1 VKIPRHAIAAPL
13 GLSTMA
19 LYSVF
24 LLPSSAQAAEL
35 PAPYQGSANADLL
48 QLNASILGT
57 SVATVGV
64 GHVAADVDSTRSS
77 DNATAD
83 AANLDASLGGLPVP
97 LDDEATSA
105 PPTSDPAAR
114 GLNAVSLPGIATVG
128 LLTGDV
134 QAAYDGASQCPPA
147 TDGERVYSD
156 GSVSLAGIDLVS
168 VPTVGQLVSV
178 GASQQETRTALV
190 ANPATGTSDVV
201 STVTTKVAPISL
213 LGGAVQVKVA
223 SPVTLQA
230 RSDGTTATTGFVDQP
245 TIDVVIGGTDIPIP
259 LNGQPVDVGPQL
271 PAALS
276 GLVNLHITG
285 FSPTDASSGSHAVA
299 DVQDL
304 LRIQLSVLGALPVLP
319 DVADVDLSLAPMHVD
334 AQAPAGGVDCAAG
347 DDDDGDGLTNGQEAT
362 LGTDP
367 EKADTDGDGLTD
379 GQEVNTYG
387 TNPLKADTDGDGL
400 TDNQEVTGSAN
411 GAYGNAP
418 TDPTVADTDGDG
430 LTDGA
435 EETTYGTDPNKADTD
450 AGGVDDGTEV
460 ANGTNPLDPSDDTP
474 APPGSLDS
482 DGDGLTDAQEAQ
494 YGTDPHNPDTDSDGL
509 TDGAEVNTYGTNP
522 LKADTDGDGVN
533 DGDEVSGATNTAFG
547 NQPTDPTKADTDGD
561 GISDGQEIADGTD
574 PNDPSSPGGGDTTPP
589 GDGGTNPQG
598 GGTSTD
604 TDGDGLP
611 NSTEAQLGTNPTKAD
626 TDGDGL
632 TDGAE
637 VTIYHTNPLK
647 ADTDGDG
654 ISDGREVHG
663 VKVRMKI
670 VKKHHKKAKVK
681 KVLFVTNPLKKD
693 TDGDCLTDRQE
704 ETGKKNKRYH
714 HLPTNPLKADTDHD
728 GLSDCAEI
736 KRYKTNPDD
745 WDTDNGGASDGA
757 EVRAHNNPL
766 KARAFIHTM
775 GRMSLE
781 D

>member
-1 VKIPRHAIAAPL
+1 MKIPRHAIAAPL

-35 PAPYQGSANADLL
+35 PAPYQASADADLV
-48 QLNASILGT
+48 QLDASILGA
-57 SVATVGV
+57 SLATVGV

-168 VPTVGQLVSV
+168 VPTVGQLVSI

-259 LNGQPVDVGPQL
+259 LNGQPVDIGPQL

-379 GQEVNTYG
+379 G
-387 TNPLKADTDGDGL
+387 A
-400 TDNQEVTGSAN
+400 EVT
-411 GAYGNAP
+411 
-418 TDPTVADTDGDG
+418 
-430 LTDGA
+430 
-435 EETTYGTDPNKADTD
+435 TY
-450 AGGVDDGTEV
+450 
-460 ANGTNPLDPSDDTP
+460 
-474 APPGSLDS
+474 
-482 DGDGLTDAQEAQ
+482 
-494 YGTDPHNPDTDSDGL
+494 H
-509 TDGAEVNTYGTNP
+509 TNP

-547 NQPTDPTKADTDGD
+547 SQPTDPTQADTDGD

-574 PNDPSSPGGGDTTPP
+574 PNDPNSPGSGDTTPP

-611 NSTEAQLGTNPTKAD
+611 NSTEAQLGTDPTKAD

-766 KARAFIHTM
+766 KARAVIHTM

>member
-1 VKIPRHAIAAPL
+1 MKIPRHAIAAPL

-35 PAPYQGSANADLL
+35 PAPYQASADADLV
-48 QLNASILGT
+48 QLDASILGA
-57 SVATVGV
+57 SLATVGV

-168 VPTVGQLVSV
+168 VPTVGQLVAI

-259 LNGQPVDVGPQL
+259 LNGQPVDIGPQL

-379 GQEVNTYG
+379 G
-387 TNPLKADTDGDGL
+387 A
-400 TDNQEVTGSAN
+400 EVT
-411 GAYGNAP
+411 
-418 TDPTVADTDGDG
+418 
-430 LTDGA
+430 
-435 EETTYGTDPNKADTD
+435 TY
-450 AGGVDDGTEV
+450 
-460 ANGTNPLDPSDDTP
+460 
-474 APPGSLDS
+474 
-482 DGDGLTDAQEAQ
+482 
-494 YGTDPHNPDTDSDGL
+494 H
-509 TDGAEVNTYGTNP
+509 TNP

-547 NQPTDPTKADTDGD
+547 NQPTDPTQADTDGD

-574 PNDPSSPGGGDTTPP
+574 PNDPNSPGSGDTTPP
-589 GDGGTNPQG
+589 GDGGTNPQD

-611 NSTEAQLGTNPTKAD
+611 NSTEAQLGTDPTKAD

-766 KARAFIHTM
+766 KARAVIHTM